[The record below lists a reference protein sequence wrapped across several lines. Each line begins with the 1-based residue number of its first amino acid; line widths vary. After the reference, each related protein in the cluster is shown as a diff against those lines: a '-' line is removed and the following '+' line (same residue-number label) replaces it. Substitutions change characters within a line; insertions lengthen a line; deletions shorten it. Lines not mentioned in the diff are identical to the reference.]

1 MPKPETQLRL
11 DLSSLLGKL
20 FFMQVILQ
28 LFPREGVE
36 QLLLESSEDHA
47 IICDLDT
54 LEKIAMRGLSLALS
68 HGECFGMFGPNGA
81 DKNYFI
87 SMLIGLTAPTSDTAF
102 VEGLDIRT
110 HIDGIYTSMGVCPQH
125 NLL

>member
-1 MPKPETQLRL
+1 MIFT
-11 DLSSLLGKL
+11 LSFK
-20 FFMQVILQ
+20 
-28 LFPREGVE
+28 REGVE

-87 SMLIGLTAPTSDTAF
+87 SMAVEEF
-102 VEGLDIRT
+102 VE
-110 HIDGIYTSMGVCPQH
+110 SV
-125 NLL
+125 NLFHGGTGDKQAGKYSGEMNRRLLLPFQ